1 MQAWYLN
8 SPFLI
13 YLIIITCLDKSKS
26 GAHVNYFFCQFIKWF
41 TIQYYHLLLA
51 PYLYSKVLSKTNQK
65 TEMPEVEDP
74 FISTVSHHS
83 KRKIAYPC
91 CKRSKVF
98 KKAFFTRRKLGLP
111 SSSFFFSNEA
121 TKIEKTICFQPQIT
135 KWHISKKI
143 SYTRTSHAPEKAR
156 NTWLFTSNYTFYIW
170 KQTLFDFWVSGHTL
184 SVG

>member
-51 PYLYSKVLSKTNQK
+51 PCILKFWAKQTRKQRCLKLKTPSFQRCHITQK
-65 TEMPEVEDP
+65 ERSLILVAKGLR
-74 FISTVSHHS
+74 SSRKHS
-83 KRKIAYPC
+83 
-91 CKRSKVF
+91 
-98 KKAFFTRRKLGLP
+98 LP
-111 SSSFFFSNEA
+111 GESWVDLPAVFFSNEA

-135 KWHISKKI
+135 KWHISKRI
-143 SYTRTSHAPEKAR
+143 SYTFASHAPEKAR